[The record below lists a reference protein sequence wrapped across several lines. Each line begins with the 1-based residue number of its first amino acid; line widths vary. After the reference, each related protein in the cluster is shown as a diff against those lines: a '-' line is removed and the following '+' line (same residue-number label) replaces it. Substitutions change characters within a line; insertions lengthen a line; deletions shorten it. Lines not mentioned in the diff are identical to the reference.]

1 MPFGENETVGA
12 RVKEEDLMDKLQEIE
27 EQKIFFLGLLTAV
40 EKAFDGS
47 QKVF

>member
-1 MPFGENETVGA
+1 MPFGENETVGTGA
-12 RVKEEDLMDKLQEIE
+12 KEGALKVRILGFEG
-27 EQKIFFLGLLTAV
+27 QKIFFLRLLTAV